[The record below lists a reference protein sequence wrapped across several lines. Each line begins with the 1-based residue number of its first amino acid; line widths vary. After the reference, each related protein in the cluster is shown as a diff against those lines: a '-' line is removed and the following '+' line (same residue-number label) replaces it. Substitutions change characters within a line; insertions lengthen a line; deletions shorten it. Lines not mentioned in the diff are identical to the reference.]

1 MIIKSKKMAKQNE
14 QHEEIRYE
22 YNIYIY
28 NMHVIMDVYD
38 IKDIQDG
45 SQWISMVLYD
55 HALHDGS

>member
-1 MIIKSKKMAKQNE
+1 MKKYDMNII
-14 QHEEIRYE
+14 Y
-22 YNIYIY
+22 IYIY

-55 HALHDGS
+55 HALHDES

>member
-1 MIIKSKKMAKQNE
+1 MIIKSKKWQNKMNNMKKYDMN
-14 QHEEIRYE
+14 I
-22 YNIYIY
+22 IYIY

-55 HALHDGS
+55 HALHDES

>member
-1 MIIKSKKMAKQNE
+1 MAKQNE